1 MRIKPLSED
10 EILAL
15 SPAVDIPTAGRCFG
29 LGRTA
34 SYTLARTSKFPVEV
48 LPLGPQSFRVTKASI
63 CAKLG
68 IEDPR
73 AAAAAAGPDDS
84 ADSGAASQSAA

>member
-1 MRIKPLSED
+1 MRIKPLTEE

-15 SPAVDIPTAGRCFG
+15 PPAVDIPTAGRCFG

-34 SYTLARTSKFPVEV
+34 SYMLARTSKFPVEV
-48 LPLGPQSFRVTKASI
+48 LELGAQSFRVTKASI

-68 IEDPR
+68 IKDP
-73 AAAAAAGPDDS
+73 AAATAAADP
-84 ADSGAASQSAA
+84 ADSGATSQSAA

>member
-1 MRIKPLSED
+1 MRIKPLTEE

-15 SPAVDIPTAGRCFG
+15 PPAVDIPTAGRCFG

-34 SYTLARTSKFPVEV
+34 SYALARAENFPVEV
-48 LPLGPQSFRVTKASI
+48 LELGPQSFRVTKASI

-68 IEDPR
+68 IKDPAT
-73 AAAAAAGPDDS
+73 AAADPGDS
-84 ADSGAASQSAA
+84 ADSGATSQSAA